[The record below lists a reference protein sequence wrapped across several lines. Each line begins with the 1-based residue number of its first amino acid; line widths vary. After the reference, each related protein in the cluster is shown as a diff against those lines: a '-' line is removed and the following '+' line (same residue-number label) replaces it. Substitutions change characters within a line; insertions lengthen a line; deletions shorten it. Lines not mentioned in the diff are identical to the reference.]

1 MRRLIVATALL
12 ATLVLTQRVAGTER
26 KPPPSQCTDDGRLVS
41 VVNVV
46 EPRTAGQ
53 LIRGFYPVESDSW
66 RWTMKKFMVNLA
78 TPPDAVQRG
87 ASLELKFAIPEVIFN
102 RLGPMAV
109 SATING
115 VALPPESYSKAGDC
129 SYIRDVPAIAL
140 SSDGVGVQFTVDKGL
155 PPSDQDHR
163 ELAIVVTT
171 LVSSRNDGHAC
182 GALPHIFW
190 PRRWLPDH
198 FLASPVHLVPQR
210 RFRLA

>member
-12 ATLVLTQRVAGTER
+12 ATLVLTSGGCRNRKKVAA
-26 KPPPSQCTDDGRLVS
+26 KPVTDDGRLVS

-78 TPPDAVQRG
+78 TPPDAARRG

-102 RLGPMAV
+102 RLGPISV

-115 VALPPESYSKAGDC
+115 VALPPESYSKAGEG
-129 SYIRDVPAIAL
+129 SYIRDVPANAL
-140 SSDGVGVQFTVDKGL
+140 STDGVGVQFTVDKGL

-163 ELAIVVTT
+163 ELAIVVTSVG
-171 LVSSRNDGHAC
+171 LF
-182 GALPHIFW
+182 PK
-190 PRRWLPDH
+190 
-198 FLASPVHLVPQR
+198 
-210 RFRLA
+210 